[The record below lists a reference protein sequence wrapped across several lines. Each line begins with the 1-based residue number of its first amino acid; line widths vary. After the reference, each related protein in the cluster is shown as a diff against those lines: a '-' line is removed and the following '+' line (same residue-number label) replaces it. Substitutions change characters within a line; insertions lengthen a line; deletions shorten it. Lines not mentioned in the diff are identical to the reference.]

1 MADINIVFDILTKM
15 KAVHPTSTFINSLY
29 NQYCTRGGLSKKQM
43 EGLLDKAQK
52 TPEIAQGK
60 IATLEAIIL
69 KKITR
74 ERTKPTIAAVFP
86 QKDESLGKML
96 EEILAKYPQH
106 KRVLFLQSKY
116 NKNEAISTTE
126 TDEVKKF
133 AKLLLK

>member
-15 KAVHPTSTFINSLY
+15 KAVHPTSTFITSLY

-43 EGLLDKAQK
+43 EGLLNKAQK

-60 IATLEAIIL
+60 IATLQAIIL

-74 ERTKPTIAAVFP
+74 ERGKPTITTSLP
-86 QKDESLGKML
+86 QKDEVLGKML
-96 EEILAKYPQH
+96 EGILAKYPQH

-116 NKNEAISTTE
+116 TKNEAISIAE
-126 TDEVKKF
+126 IDEVKKF

>member
-15 KAVHPTSTFINSLY
+15 KAVHPTSTFITSLY
-29 NQYCTRGGLSKKQM
+29 NQYCIRGGLSKKQL

-74 ERTKPTIAAVFP
+74 DRTKPTPPPWFVTHETKTRQSLLPSLVAAHAAKP
-86 QKDESLGKML
+86 RLGLRPADKV
-96 EEILAKYPQH
+96 ATK
-106 KRVLFLQSKY
+106 
-116 NKNEAISTTE
+116 
-126 TDEVKKF
+126 
-133 AKLLLK
+133 

>member
-15 KAVHPTSTFINSLY
+15 KAVHPTSTFVTSLY
-29 NQYCTRGGLSKKQM
+29 NQYCIRGGLSKKQL

-74 ERTKPTIAAVFP
+74 DRTKPTLTAAVIE
-86 QKDESLGKML
+86 KDEALGKML
-96 EEILAKYPQH
+96 AEILAKYPQH

-116 NKNEAISTTE
+116 IKNEPIPIAEI
-126 TDEVKKF
+126 DEVKKF

>member
-1 MADINIVFDILTKM
+1 MAEINIVFDILTKM

-29 NQYCTRGGLSKKQM
+29 NQYCTRGGLSKKQL

-60 IATLEAIIL
+60 IATLQAIIL

-74 ERTKPTIAAVFP
+74 ERTKPTITAALP
-86 QKDESLGKML
+86 QKDEVLGKML

-116 NKNEAISTTE
+116 TKNEAISVAE
-126 TDEVKKF
+126 IDEIKKF

>member
-15 KAVHPTSTFINSLY
+15 KAVYPTSTFINSLY
-29 NQYCTRGGLSKKQM
+29 NQYCTRGGLSKMQL

-52 TPEIAQGK
+52 TPEIPQGK

-74 ERTKPTIAAVFP
+74 DRTKPTISTAVP
-86 QKDESLGKML
+86 QKDEALGNML
-96 EEILAKYPQH
+96 AEILVKYPQH

-116 NKNEAISTTE
+116 IKNESIPIAEI
-126 TDEVKKF
+126 DEVKKF

>member
-74 ERTKPTIAAVFP
+74 DRTKPTITKALP
-86 QKDESLGKML
+86 EKDEVLGKML
-96 EEILAKYPQH
+96 KEILAKYPQH

-116 NKNEAISTTE
+116 AKNEAIAATE
-126 TDEVKKF
+126 IDEVKKF

>member
-15 KAVHPTSTFINSLY
+15 KAVHPTSTFITSLY
-29 NQYCTRGGLSKKQM
+29 NQYCIRGGLSKKQL

-74 ERTKPTIAAVFP
+74 DRTKPTLTAEVI
-86 QKDESLGKML
+86 QKDEALGNML
-96 EEILAKYPQH
+96 TEILVKYPQH

-116 NKNEAISTTE
+116 IKNESITIVE
-126 TDEVKKF
+126 IGEVKKF